1 MISARNKGTKDKIRK
16 NASASAQHPHK
27 TSKEKTE
34 KV

>member
-1 MISARNKGTKDKIRK
+1 VISARNKGKKEKITKD
-16 NASASAQHPHK
+16 ASASAQHPHK